1 MDEARNRSFE
11 VRQMT
16 YREIADHLA
25 HTKTMLIGA
34 MAVSLAIVGLGA
46 LFVSL
51 WS

>member
-1 MDEARNRSFE
+1 MSDVRDRHIE

-25 HTKTMLIGA
+25 HTKTMLFGAIG
-34 MAVSLAIVGLGA
+34 VSLAIVGLGA

-51 WS
+51 WA